1 MNKNM
6 IDEWYAEVKAEVQ
19 WIFEMFNVCW
29 DSTTRPPLP
38 ASWEI
43 CIQVKKHQ
51 LELDMEQ

>member
-51 LELDMEQ
+51 LELDMEK